1 MREMFPPNR
10 KSDKPIVVVSRGAK
24 ARKRQRRDVSERLKD
39 MSRFASI
46 LLLLQLAVAP
56 LSAQEFSGQ
65 VGRIDEA
72 QLGLDWYRLRQGEFP
87 ILPVEGVRVS
97 ALDCEP
103 ACPDPVLSD
112 PAGWFRFIDLA
123 SPVRLRFDP
132 PECDPGDSECELLEP
147 REVERE
153 SGARTTLGAKWPRG
167 IVDTMLRYMPSVAG
181 ALYVKREGEIPVAP
195 GAAGSASS
203 EIVWVTGRHGWHP
216 YLEQRT
222 FLHEMMHLFEFRLRL
237 NCWHENQDVDGY
249 VMHENWLRAYDAD
262 RARLTSLGLPIREPE
277 GYSLSGEKRG
287 LETLAWFA
295 NYYFMPD
302 ALTLDWRKDHPSLQ
316 FMTHAELEQ
325 YAPQRYALFEKI
337 VFGRYLKEKSWLG
350 SASTGEKWP
359 GMCRAPQNEWVSLS
373 KYLLVPSLLPKRN
386 LSPSAGFACGAVDL
400 H

>member
-1 MREMFPPNR
+1 M
-10 KSDKPIVVVSRGAK
+10 
-24 ARKRQRRDVSERLKD
+24 
-39 MSRFASI
+39 
-46 LLLLQLAVAP
+46 LQLAASS
-56 LSAQEFSGQ
+56 LSAQEFTGQ

-72 QLGLDWYRLRQGEFP
+72 QLGMGWSRIGPGEFP

-97 ALDCEP
+97 VLDCGP
-103 ACPDPVLSD
+103 DCPDPVRSD
-112 PAGWFRFIDLA
+112 PAGQFRFIDLA
-123 SPVRLRFDP
+123 SPARLRFDP
-132 PECDPGDSECELLEP
+132 PECDPGDSECEPLEP

-153 SGARTTLGAKWPRG
+153 SGARTALGAKWPRG

-181 ALYVKREGEIPVAP
+181 ALYVKREGEIPGLP

-216 YLEQRT
+216 YLEHRT

-262 RARLTSLGLPIREPE
+262 RIRAASLGLPLREPE
-277 GYSLSGEKRG
+277 GYNLTGSRRG

-295 NYYFMPD
+295 ADYFVAD
-302 ALTLDWRKDHPSLQ
+302 ALMLEWRKDHPSLQ

-359 GMCRAPQNEWVSLS
+359 GMCRAPRNEWVSVS
-373 KYLLVPSLLPKRN
+373 KYLLVPSPLPKRN
-386 LSPSAGFACGAVDL
+386 LSTAAGFQCGLIDL
-400 H
+400 Y